1 MAFGA
6 KSHTVLNDIPVI
18 FAPVI
23 TIEMMSVQLFAF
35 MKTNHANELIPFED
49 FLSPN
54 WNLLIKP

>member
-6 KSHTVLNDIPVI
+6 KCHSILDDIPVI
-18 FAPVI
+18 LAPVI
-23 TIEMMSVQLFAF
+23 AIKMMSVQLLAF
-35 MKTNHANELIPFED
+35 MEANYADELIPFED